1 MPKTLFSSNL
11 EEINKFIKTN
21 KKIVIK
27 PINGFGGNN
36 IYLIKNKIN
45 KIKLKKIIH
54 KNGHVM
60 CQKFLPGIKN
70 GDKRVFVIN
79 GKVRGA
85 ISRVPKGIFFE
96 QFK

>member
-54 KNGHVM
+54 KKTVM
-60 CQKFLPGIKN
+60 
-70 GDKRVFVIN
+70 
-79 GKVRGA
+79 
-85 ISRVPKGIFFE
+85 
-96 QFK
+96 